1 MGSLLFMPGYC
12 EKIDIWHLKRKDTM
26 IQVKKEKKKKKTF
39 TTPSLGSELCR
50 GIGVPNKENG
60 LFNQQGKVW
69 I

>member
-1 MGSLLFMPGYC
+1 
-12 EKIDIWHLKRKDTM
+12 M
-26 IQVKKEKKKKKTF
+26 IQVKKKKKKTF

-50 GIGVPNKENG
+50 GIVVPNKENG

>member
-1 MGSLLFMPGYC
+1 
-12 EKIDIWHLKRKDTM
+12 M
-26 IQVKKEKKKKKTF
+26 IQVKKEKKKKKKTF